1 MEVILT
7 GLKDYGGLLGSIV
20 TVILTSILVIQ
31 RNKLKKNETIITES
45 LMEASGAL
53 YFSITHILNKIK
65 ATDVTKELEDFFG
78 KYSKD
83 HNSLVKLKDKHII
96 KRFIEVEKLYYIYL
110 SDKNNENLDKLITTF
125 LALKNEIEK
134 VFYAEHKIVNKEIRW
149 YLIIESR
156 GNVWVRMVL
165 KVYKFISQ
173 TVVFAVCLA
182 GIMMYAIIMDR
193 LSNEHLLEGIYGWVR
208 DGTELILIAS
218 APILVIN
225 LLFYVTDDEKI
236 NWVTKIF
243 KFIIPERLVEKFPSL
258 KRLTEGDTKVNNE
271 KRALKEY
278 EEEYKEWIY
287 RERR

>member
-1 MEVILT
+1 
-7 GLKDYGGLLGSIV
+7 
-20 TVILTSILVIQ
+20 
-31 RNKLKKNETIITES
+31 
-45 LMEASGAL
+45 
-53 YFSITHILNKIK
+53 
-65 ATDVTKELEDFFG
+65 
-78 KYSKD
+78 
-83 HNSLVKLKDKHII
+83 
-96 KRFIEVEKLYYIYL
+96 
-110 SDKNNENLDKLITTF
+110 
-125 LALKNEIEK
+125 
-134 VFYAEHKIVNKEIRW
+134 
-149 YLIIESR
+149 
-156 GNVWVRMVL
+156 

>member
-96 KRFIEVEKLYYIYL
+96 KLFIEVEKLYYIYL

-236 NWVTKIF
+236 NWVTKIL